1 MNVEFFVAGVP
12 RTKGSSHSFYN
23 PKTKSTVFQHDNEHL
38 KAWQSM
44 MSFTARQRGCKP
56 TLGPVSVTICYILP
70 RPKSHF
76 NSRGAVKSSVSQLPI
91 GKPDIDKLERAVLD
105 SLTGIAYHDDSQV
118 VKVSQEKIYTS
129 ALGDQPGARIRISY
143 DPKADKPEEWHQ
155 QSIPLPGQEG
165 VEDF

>member
-23 PKTKSTVFQHDNEHL
+23 PKTHKTVFQHDNEHL

-44 MSFTARQRGCKP
+44 VSFTARQKGCKP
-56 TLGPVSVTICYILP
+56 TLGPVSVTILYILP
-70 RPKSHF
+70 RPKGHF

-91 GKPDIDKLERAVLD
+91 SKPDIDKLERAILD
-105 SLTGIAYHDDSQV
+105 SLTGVVYLDDSQV

-129 ALGDQPGARIRISY
+129 AIGDQPGARIRVSY
-143 DPKADKPEEWHQ
+143 EPQSEKSEEWHQ
-155 QSIPLPGQEG
+155 QSIPMPGLEG

>member
-23 PKTKSTVFQHDNEHL
+23 PKTKSVVFQHDNQHL

-44 MSFTARQRGCKP
+44 VGFTAKQKGCKP
-56 TLGPVSVTICYILP
+56 TLGPISVTILYILP
-70 RPKSHF
+70 RPKGHF
-76 NSRGAVKSSVSQLPI
+76 GTRGNVKSTSPVLPI
-91 GKPDIDKLERAVLD
+91 GKPDIDKLERAILD
-105 SLTGIAYHDDSQV
+105 SLTGVVYHDDSQV

-129 ALGDQPGARIRISY
+129 APNDQPGARVRVSY

-155 QSIPLPGQEG
+155 QSIPMPGMEH
-165 VEDF
+165 VDDF